1 MTVDAIKAAIEQ
13 LPEQE
18 RRELAD
24 WLDEMENRAWDAEME
39 QDFAS
44 GGRGQHWADEVTEQI
59 DKQNYT
65 LLDEGLR
72 SRQKRQ

>member
-39 QDFAS
+39 RDFAP
-44 GGRGQHWADEVTEQI
+44 GGRGQHLADDINQQI
-59 DKQNYT
+59 EKQNYT
-65 LLDEGLR
+65 LLDEGLG